1 MGAASFVGRIGGLA
15 VALGVG
21 AAVVVGAGSA
31 YADDDGGSGTKDAP
45 TSSATS
51 TGESTASSSDA
62 RTPGKPQVTRGER
75 TAGTTPSGPSGDDE
89 DASAADDAPERGSA
103 NKRGE
108 PADDADEATDA
119 VAADEADTA
128 VEAAVDAEEP
138 AAPEVPDVPAADVP
152 AAEPVPAEVAPSVPQ
167 KPSATTEPFP
177 LPAQTV
183 TAQFVDEP
191 AGSAEPGD
199 DSGDPALPAL
209 AALFSSVL
217 SAGREATNES
227 PTAVGAQVATSLAE
241 AAASTQYPIPT
252 GVTVEEWTPPLEWL
266 QRIPVLGPLLVT
278 PIVGFIHVLPL
289 VGDIIHP
296 VIGFPIDHR
305 APAGTPQARNYR
317 VTSFDGTRIFVNFM
331 PAKGLQAGETAPTIL
346 NGPGLGLPGSTA
358 LELPVDSFLPN
369 DVIGVGTL
377 RQNGYNVV
385 TWDPRGEWRSEGVM
399 HLNSPDLEGRDMSHI
414 ISFLATL
421 PEVALDAENDPRIGM
436 TGASYGG
443 GIQLATAAIDHR
455 VDALVPTIAW
465 NNLVDVLFP
474 RDAVNSSWGTILPAV
489 LALTFAREHPRIFP
503 VAIQGVLFGI
513 AQQSDIDLVNSLSF
527 GDQIKDI
534 TAPTLLIQG
543 TVDTLFTLD
552 QAHRNALDLIE
563 AGTTTKVIWYCGGH
577 GACLSDFNDGEFVI
591 DRTLSWL
598 DRYVKGNENADTGA
612 QFEWVDQNGLWHSDD
627 SYPAASG
634 APIVVTREEDSRV
647 MPIIPAL
654 FGSGPN
660 PLIITRGLIATLL
673 GLPSAAAAYNA
684 VNLQIPDA
692 TELTHVVG
700 APQVTMTYTGEG
712 TAEHV
717 YAQIVDDETGLVLG
731 NHATPIPVTLDET
744 TRTAT
749 FSLEPVAHTLRPG
762 QSVTVQ
768 IVTSTAK
775 FINYYSW
782 GAITVEE
789 LTVELPTRIPAGADA
804 GASRE
809 PLAVA

>member
-1 MGAASFVGRIGGLA
+1 MGRIGGLA

-21 AAVVVGAGSA
+21 AAVVAGAGSA

-51 TGESTASSSDA
+51 TGESTASSSDT
-62 RTPGKPQVTRGER
+62 RTPSKPQVTGGER

-108 PADDADEATDA
+108 AADEATEATDA
-119 VAADEADTA
+119 GAADEADTA
-128 VEAAVDAEEP
+128 AGEAVDADEP
-138 AAPEVPDVPAADVP
+138 AASEAPDVPTADVP
-152 AAEPVPAEVAPSVPQ
+152 AAEPVPAEVASSVPQ
-167 KPSATTEPFP
+167 KPSATTEPSP

-191 AGSAEPGD
+191 AGSAGPGD

-241 AAASTQYPIPT
+241 SASTQYPIPT

-278 PIVGFIHVLPL
+278 AIVGFIHVLPL

-660 PLIITRGLIATLL
+660 PLIVTRGLIATLL

-712 TAEHV
+712 TAEHM

-731 NHATPIPVTLDET
+731 NHATPIPVTLDGT

-789 LTVELPTRIPAGADA
+789 LTVELPTRIPAGAGA

>member
-1 MGAASFVGRIGGLA
+1 MSAGTYVGRVGGLA
-15 VALGVG
+15 AALGIGVALLAGAG
-21 AAVVVGAGSA
+21 AAAADDSTGSA
-31 YADDDGGSGTKDAP
+31 SKDSVT
-45 TSSATS
+45 TSRSSESS
-51 TGESTASSSDA
+51 TES
-62 RTPGKPQVTRGER
+62 RTPAKPSAQRGADSEATGPATPGR
-75 TAGTTPSGPSGDDE
+75 TGTGDTTGDE
-89 DASAADDAPERGSA
+89 DASQGSGRGSGKGLDKTAETPAADESAEDEAVEDEPVEDAPVDLPDEA
-103 NKRGE
+103 
-108 PADDADEATDA
+108 PADDGDAAAEDA
-119 VAADEADTA
+119 VAA
-128 VEAAVDAEEP
+128 
-138 AAPEVPDVPAADVP
+138 APL
-152 AAEPVPAEVAPSVPQ
+152 SVPQ
-167 KPSATTEPFP
+167 KPAVVPDDAP
-177 LPAQTV
+177 V
-183 TAQFVDEP
+183 
-191 AGSAEPGD
+191 AEPGPETVTTELTNPKAPEPEG
-199 DSGDPALPAL
+199 DSGDPVLPTL
-209 AALFSSVL
+209 ATLVSSVL
-217 SAGREATNES
+217 AAGRESTNES
-227 PTAVGAQVATSLAE
+227 PTAVGAQVASSLAE
-241 AAASTQYPIPT
+241 AGSAPYPIPT

-266 QRIPVLGPLLVT
+266 QNIPVLGPLVIT
-278 PIVGFIHVLPL
+278 PIVGFIHVLPF
-289 VGDIIHP
+289 VGDILHP
-296 VIGFPIDHR
+296 VIGFPIDHF
-305 APAGTPQARNYR
+305 APPGAPRARNYR

-358 LELPVDSFLPN
+358 LELPKDSFLPT
-369 DVIGVGTL
+369 DVIGIGTL

-421 PEVALDAENDPRIGM
+421 PEVQLDAENDPRIGM

-474 RDAVNSSWGTILPAV
+474 RGAVNSSWGTILPGV

-513 AQQSDIDLVNSLSF
+513 ADPADIELVNSLSF

-577 GACLSDFNDGEFVI
+577 GACLSDFNDGEVVI
-591 DRTLSWL
+591 ARTLDWL
-598 DRYVKGNENADTGA
+598 DRYVKGNEDTDTGP
-612 QFEWVDQNGLWHSDD
+612 QFEWVDQNGDWFSDD
-627 SYPAASG
+627 TYPAAAS

-673 GLPSAAAAYNA
+673 GLPSAAAAYNS
-684 VNLQIPDA
+684 VNLQIPEA
-692 TELTHVVG
+692 AELTHLVG
-700 APQVTMTYTGEG
+700 APEVTITYTGDG
-712 TAEHV
+712 TAKHV
-717 YAQIVDDETGLVLG
+717 YAQIVDDTTGLVLG
-731 NHATPIPVTLDET
+731 NHATPIPVTLDGT
-744 TRTAT
+744 SRTAS
-749 FSLEPVAHTLRPG
+749 FSLEPIAHTLRPG

-782 GAITVEE
+782 GAITIEE
-789 LTVELPTRIPAGADA
+789 LTIELPTRAAAGE
-804 GASRE
+804 GTSEGRI
-809 PLAVA
+809 VAA

>member
-1 MGAASFVGRIGGLA
+1 MPNGAV
-15 VALGVG
+15 
-21 AAVVVGAGSA
+21 
-31 YADDDGGSGTKDAP
+31 
-45 TSSATS
+45 
-51 TGESTASSSDA
+51 
-62 RTPGKPQVTRGER
+62 
-75 TAGTTPSGPSGDDE
+75 
-89 DASAADDAPERGSA
+89 
-103 NKRGE
+103 
-108 PADDADEATDA
+108 
-119 VAADEADTA
+119 
-128 VEAAVDAEEP
+128 
-138 AAPEVPDVPAADVP
+138 
-152 AAEPVPAEVAPSVPQ
+152 
-167 KPSATTEPFP
+167 
-177 LPAQTV
+177 
-183 TAQFVDEP
+183 
-191 AGSAEPGD
+191 
-199 DSGDPALPAL
+199 
-209 AALFSSVL
+209 
-217 SAGREATNES
+217 
-227 PTAVGAQVATSLAE
+227 
-241 AAASTQYPIPT
+241 
-252 GVTVEEWTPPLEWL
+252 
-266 QRIPVLGPLLVT
+266 
-278 PIVGFIHVLPL
+278 
-289 VGDIIHP
+289 
-296 VIGFPIDHR
+296 
-305 APAGTPQARNYR
+305 RN
-317 VTSFDGTRIFVNFM
+317 G
-331 PAKGLQAGETAPTIL
+331 
-346 NGPGLGLPGSTA
+346 
-358 LELPVDSFLPN
+358 
-369 DVIGVGTL
+369 
-377 RQNGYNVV
+377 
-385 TWDPRGEWRSEGVM
+385 
-399 HLNSPDLEGRDMSHI
+399 
-414 ISFLATL
+414 
-421 PEVALDAENDPRIGM
+421 
-436 TGASYGG
+436 
-443 GIQLATAAIDHR
+443 
-455 VDALVPTIAW
+455 
-465 NNLVDVLFP
+465 
-474 RDAVNSSWGTILPAV
+474 WGTILSTALILTLSRPNERVLPATI
-489 LALTFAREHPRIFP
+489 A
-503 VAIQGVLFGI
+503 GVLTGKV
-513 AQQSDIDLVNSLSF
+513 AQSDLDLFESLNF
-527 GDQIKDI
+527 ADRLANI
-534 TAPTLLIQG
+534 TAPTLLVQG

-612 QFEWVDQNGLWHSDD
+612 LFEWVDQNGLWHSDD

-700 APQVTMTYTGEG
+700 APQVTMSYTGEG

-731 NHATPIPVTLDET
+731 NHATPIPVTLDGT

-789 LTVELPTRIPAGADA
+789 LTVELPTRIPAGAGA